1 MLNPEWRVEAL
12 LRHRKMKELADSLQ
26 RKYDTSFNN
35 AGQTE
40 VLFSVTHL
48 RQGEIIWLSVLF
60 NEGESICLWHSE
72 SDNES
77 ELTMSHCMKIL
88 EDYAKRMSMVILGDD
103 DEEEEQK
110 DD

>member
-1 MLNPEWRVEAL
+1 MLNPVWTIEAT
-12 LRHRKMKELADSLQ
+12 LRHSKVRNLAHLLQ
-26 RKYDTSFNN
+26 RKYDISFNN

-48 RQGEIIWLSVLF
+48 RQGETIWLSVLF

-72 SDNES
+72 SGNES
-77 ELTMSHCMKIL
+77 ELTMSHCMKVL
-88 EDYAKRMSMVILGDD
+88 EDYAKKMSMVILGDD